1 MRSLKEIES
10 IGKREAAELARIKAV
25 GLRTSAALKRHPDS
39 AGLQRQRARLAA
51 QWTAQNKRV
60 EELRAQYDAARKA
73 SAPATPTQSTASATK
88 AVSESEAELA
98 EEYIDGGMEELSQR
112 DKQMI
117 VRGYSIAVTQVM
129 DCAEQ
134 HPRSKLVG
142 RLADE
147 MDRYGKK
154 YAAKLA
160 KSR

>member
-1 MRSLKEIES
+1 MKSLKELELV
-10 IGKREAAELARIKAV
+10 GKREAAKLARIEAV
-25 GLRTSAALKRHPDS
+25 GKRTSQALKRHPDS

-112 DKQMI
+112 DKEML
-117 VRGYSIAVTQVM
+117 VRGYSIAVNQVTV
-129 DCAEQ
+129 CAEE
-134 HPRSKLVG
+134 HPHSKLVD

-147 MDRYGKK
+147 MERYAKK
-154 YAAKLA
+154 YAAELA
-160 KSR
+160 AR